1 MTIPMTWLRGAQP
14 VLLAVLIAAAGTL
27 HAQTAAVP
35 ERAASAVPSTPAAA
49 LRSLL
54 DADLAENFRREPMWA
69 DAGAL
74 IVARAHLERFRQTGD
89 VQELAD
95 AREALRAIKSA
106 ALSARDR
113 VDLVIGLGQALYLG
127 ETFGAAA
134 DLFDAALEKGDLLSE
149 RDRVLLLDWWATSL
163 DREAQLRTVDRRGVV
178 YERIGA
184 RMERELRDDPASAVA
199 GYWRVVAARGTGD
212 LDLAWSAAIS
222 AWVRSTLNPATSS
235 QLRADLDRVVEQAL
249 IPERART
256 HPARD
261 VIDPAA
267 QLASEW
273 ELVKERW
280 K

>member
-1 MTIPMTWLRGAQP
+1 MAVRTIPLGPLAIAL
-14 VLLAVLIAAAGTL
+14 LLAAAPAGAAESPSLVKARTL
-27 HAQTAAVP
+27 FNSANYEGAID
-35 ERAASAVPSTPAAA
+35 AASAA
-49 LRSLL
+49 
-54 DADLAENFRREPMWA
+54 RREPMWA

-95 AREALRAIKSA
+95 AREALRAVKSA
-106 ALSARDR
+106 ALSPRDR

-127 ETFGAAA
+127 EMFGAAA

-149 RDRVLLLDWWATSL
+149 RDRVLLLDWWATAL
-163 DREAQLRTVDRRGVV
+163 DREAQLRTVDRRGAV
-178 YERIGA
+178 YERISA

-235 QLRADLDRVVEQAL
+235 QLRADLDRVVAQAL

-256 HPARD
+256 HPAKD
-261 VIDPAA
+261 VLDPAA

>member
-1 MTIPMTWLRGAQP
+1 MAVRTIRQAARCGLPAIAL
-14 VLLAVLIAAAGTL
+14 LLAVSSVARGAESPSLVKARTL
-27 HAQTAAVP
+27 FNSANYEGAID
-35 ERAASAVPSTPAAA
+35 AASVA
-49 LRSLL
+49 
-54 DADLAENFRREPMWA
+54 RREPMTA

-89 VQELAD
+89 VQDLAD
-95 AREALRAIKSA
+95 AREALRVIKSA
-106 ALSARDR
+106 ALSPRDR

-134 DLFDAALEKGDLLSE
+134 ELFDTALGKGDLLSE
-149 RDRVLLLDWWATSL
+149 RDRVLLLDWWATAL

-222 AWVRSTLNPATSS
+222 AWVRSTLNPVTST
-235 QLRADLDRVVEQAL
+235 QLRADLDRVVAQAL

-256 HPARD
+256 HPAKD
-261 VIDPAA
+261 VLDPAA

-273 ELVKERW
+273 ELVKDRW

>member
-1 MTIPMTWLRGAQP
+1 MAVRTIRQ
-14 VLLAVLIAAAGTL
+14 
-27 HAQTAAVP
+27 
-35 ERAASAVPSTPAAA
+35 AA
-49 LRSLL
+49 LRGLPAIALLLAAAVAHAAESPSLVKARTL
-54 DADLAENFRREPMWA
+54 FNSANYEGAIDAASVARREPMWA

-74 IVARAHLERFRQTGD
+74 IVARAHLERFRQTGE

-106 ALSARDR
+106 ALSPRDR

-134 DLFDAALEKGDLLSE
+134 DLFDAALEKGALLSE
-149 RDRVLLLDWWATSL
+149 RDRLLLLDWWATAL
-163 DREAQLRTVDRRGVV
+163 DREAQLRTVDRRGAV

-184 RMERELRDDPASAVA
+184 RMERELRDDPSSAVA

-222 AWVRSTLNPATSS
+222 AWVRSTLNPATAG
-235 QLRADLDRVVEQAL
+235 QLRADLDRVVAQAL

-261 VIDPAA
+261 VLDPVAL
-267 QLASEW
+267 LASEW
-273 ELVKERW
+273 ELVKDRW